1 MLTCNRLTFLK
12 MFMPRSEAR
21 SGTACRRRLVRD
33 TFANVSVLRDF
44 PSSLHFR
51 LKSCST
57 GTRQSSLKPK
67 TGPPERQ
74 RSNLSLVSV
83 DQGRRGSHHGAAPRP
98 GQWRN
103 QGFRHTLGPLL
114 QDLPQS
120 LQVVHQGPVNALLCP
135 VRLQQAPQDG
145 HVKVGGIARSLGQR
159 CWQTCRG

>member
-1 MLTCNRLTFLK
+1 MQPPDLFEDVHAEIRGEVGDCLSTQVGQRYFRKRLSAERFPL
-12 MFMPRSEAR
+12 
-21 SGTACRRRLVRD
+21 LVALQTQILQHRD
-33 TFANVSVLRDF
+33 TSKLPQTQNR
-44 PSSLHFR
+44 
-51 LKSCST
+51 T
-57 GTRQSSLKPK
+57 
-67 TGPPERQ
+67 PERQ